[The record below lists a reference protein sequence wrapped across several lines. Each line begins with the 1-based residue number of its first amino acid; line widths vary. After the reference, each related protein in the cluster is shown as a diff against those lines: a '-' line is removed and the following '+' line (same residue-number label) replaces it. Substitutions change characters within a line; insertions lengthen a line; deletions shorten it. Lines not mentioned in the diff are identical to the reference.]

1 MLALSCVLCKPV
13 LCEIPG
19 GSDAM
24 TLLTPIGRQTVEDTS
39 ISDLLVHWITEQ
51 QQRDDLCLRERPR
64 IGILAA
70 QGYVRDGGWPAYSG
84 DAPTVHA
91 VLEAGGWP
99 CLIPTLPLIEG
110 YDPLQLLSD
119 DHAFALF
126 FRVIWPVVREL
137 DGLIL
142 TGGGDLTSCLY
153 SQQPHPQTE
162 TPNAWRDVWER
173 YVALLAWLL
182 CIPTLG
188 ICRGMQ
194 LMNVALGG
202 TLYQDLRAQW
212 SKERPS
218 LLRHRARGRVSSSNW
233 VTHPIQLARPDSRL
247 AVAVRGRGTLDRPY
261 LDAVLS
267 IHHQAVEELAP
278 GMEMAATS
286 PDGVIEAFEE
296 TAATRW
302 WVGAQFHPEWMTHL
316 NWALGLFI
324 ALIDASRGYITIARD
339 EIETMLDEIQAWLRQ
354 HDRALNAGSA
364 PSAVLAQMQSHRQR
378 SALTLQRNAV

>member
-1 MLALSCVLCKPV
+1 
-13 LCEIPG
+13 
-19 GSDAM
+19 
-24 TLLTPIGRQTVEDTS
+24 
-39 ISDLLVHWITEQ
+39 
-51 QQRDDLCLRERPR
+51 
-64 IGILAA
+64 
-70 QGYVRDGGWPAYSG
+70 
-84 DAPTVHA
+84 
-91 VLEAGGWP
+91 
-99 CLIPTLPLIEG
+99 
-110 YDPLQLLSD
+110 
-119 DHAFALF
+119 
-126 FRVIWPVVREL
+126 
-137 DGLIL
+137 
-142 TGGGDLTSCLY
+142 
-153 SQQPHPQTE
+153 
-162 TPNAWRDVWER
+162 
-173 YVALLAWLL
+173 
-182 CIPTLG
+182 
-188 ICRGMQ
+188 
-194 LMNVALGG
+194 MNVALGG
-202 TLYQDLRAQW
+202 TLYQDLRTQW

>member
-1 MLALSCVLCKPV
+1 
-13 LCEIPG
+13 
-19 GSDAM
+19 M
-24 TLLTPIGRQTVEDTS
+24 TFLTPIDIQTVEDTS
-39 ISDLLVHWITEQ
+39 VSDLLAHWIAEQ

-70 QGYVRDGGWPAYSG
+70 QSYVRDGGWPAYSG

-91 VLEAGGWP
+91 VLEAGGFP

-119 DHAFALF
+119 DHAFALLF
-126 FRVIWPVVREL
+126 GVIWPVVREL

-142 TGGGDLTSCLY
+142 TGGGDLSSCLF

-162 TPNAWRDVWER
+162 TPVAWRDVWER
-173 YVALLAWLL
+173 YVVLLAWLL

-188 ICRGMQ
+188 ICWGMQ

-212 SKERPS
+212 PKERPP

-233 VTHPIQLARPDSRL
+233 VSHPIQLMRPDSWL
-247 AVAVRGRGTLDRPY
+247 AVAVRGKGTVDRPF

-267 IHHQAVEELAP
+267 MHHQAVESLAS
-278 GMEMAATS
+278 GLEVAAKS

-296 TAATRW
+296 STAARW
-302 WVGAQFHPEWMTHL
+302 WVGVQFHPEWMTQF
-316 NWALGLFI
+316 NWALGLFT
-324 ALIDASRGYITIARD
+324 AFIDASRGYTAVPRD
-339 EIETMLDEIQAWLRQ
+339 EIESLLDEIQTWLRQ
-354 HDRALNAGSA
+354 HDRVLNGDSA
-364 PSAVLAQMQSHRQR
+364 PSALMAETHTARLR